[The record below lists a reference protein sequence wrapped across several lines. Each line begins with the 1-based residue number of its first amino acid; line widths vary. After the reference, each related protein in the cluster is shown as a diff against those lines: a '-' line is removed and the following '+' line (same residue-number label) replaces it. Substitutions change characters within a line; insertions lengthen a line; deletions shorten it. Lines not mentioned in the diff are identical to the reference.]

1 MGTNTEQESD
11 MYRQQVDCSALL
23 YRTVRYYFISK
34 WLKKS
39 KLWKH

>member
-23 YRTVRYYFISK
+23 EQHKEVV
-34 WLKKS
+34 
-39 KLWKH
+39 